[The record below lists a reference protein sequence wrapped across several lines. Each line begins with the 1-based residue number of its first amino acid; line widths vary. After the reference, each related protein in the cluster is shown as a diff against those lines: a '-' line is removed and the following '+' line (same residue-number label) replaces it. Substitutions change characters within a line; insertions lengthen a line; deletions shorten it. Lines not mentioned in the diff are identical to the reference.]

1 MSMHN
6 NIAVL
11 FEDHSNNGL
20 THDYFAAIL
29 DSFKRTVEEKGY
41 NISFLNCNRT
51 RENYLTYLEQVKQ
64 KNYDGVVIACI
75 DFNDK
80 EVIELIESKIPI
92 VTIDEEIEN
101 VISVK
106 SDNTYGIKNL
116 VDYLVEMGHRR
127 IAYIHGDIN
136 YVTNVRLN
144 SFREALKEHNIEV
157 NEEYIRP
164 SEYRDMKKAAYQT
177 EQLLRLKNPPSCIM
191 YSDDYAAIGGI
202 NVLKARG
209 LEIAEDI
216 SITGYDGIDIL
227 AQYEPRLTTVC
238 QDTKQ
243 IGRVAAEKLV
253 EYIENPDNVTIDTTI
268 IDTILEKGRTVGEEF
283 F

>member
-144 SFREALKEHNIEV
+144 GFREALKEHNIEV

-202 NVLKARG
+202 NVLRARG

-216 SITGYDGIDIL
+216 SITGYDGINIL

-238 QDTKQ
+238 QDTKR

>member
-1 MSMHN
+1 MSTHN

-29 DSFKRTVEEKGY
+29 DSFKRTAEKKGY
-41 NISFLNCNRT
+41 NISFLNCDRT
-51 RENYLTYLEQVKQ
+51 RDNYLTYLEQVKE

-80 EVIELIESKIPI
+80 EVIELIDSKIPI

-136 YVTNVRLN
+136 YVTNQRLEGYK
-144 SFREALKEHNIEV
+144 EALMSHNIEV

-216 SITGYDGIDIL
+216 SITGYDGINIL

-238 QDTKQ
+238 QDTKS
-243 IGRVAAEKLV
+243 IGRIAAEKLV

>member
-144 SFREALKEHNIEV
+144 GFREALKEHNIEV

-202 NVLKARG
+202 NVLRARG

-227 AQYEPRLTTVC
+227 AQYEPRLTTVY

>member
-1 MSMHN
+1 MHN

-144 SFREALKEHNIEV
+144 GFREALKEHNIEV

-202 NVLKARG
+202 NVLRARG

-216 SITGYDGIDIL
+216 SITGYDGINIL

-238 QDTKQ
+238 QDTKR